1 MFIHSTRCRRY
12 LSFPADLD
20 PWAIQS
26 CTKNATK
33 SWVSI
38 PIGTRYGCVNLKVFF
53 FFKDVVVN
61 LLLLLLLFEAFPFF
75 CLVFFCCVFFGGNV
89 FFGTCWKL
97 TEMLNMVTNHL
108 GSRMVLKLIGS
119 NQLAVS
125 RWWSIIKLTPKP
137 QGGHWSKGM
146 EVSWCRRHAQAS

>member
-53 FFKDVVVN
+53 FLKMWLSTCCCCCCLKHF
-61 LLLLLLLFEAFPFF
+61 LFFVLSFFVAFFSEAMF
-75 CLVFFCCVFFGGNV
+75 